1 MQKKI
6 YNQSYDKN
14 RVRKKAKN
22 DVYPL
27 LLTMAGSA
35 GHENFSVIFQNQIVY
50 DVTVQGY
57 VLTLPDSFRTGT
69 KTIVDWAS
77 VHRQERWFR
86 RDFWDGAKLHRD
98 DIL

>member
-22 DVYPL
+22 NVYPL

-57 VLTLPDSFRTGT
+57 ILTIPDSFRTGT
-69 KTIVDWAS
+69 KTIVDWVS
-77 VHRQERWFR
+77 VHTEERWFR